1 MKKPVILFTTLLTLI
16 CNQSFSQN
24 QQINS
29 IFDID
34 NFFNDNGLKEN
45 TKAYDDIKGSPFIND
60 EFKKANISLEPDL
73 LFYIK
78 YNAFV
83 DQMEVMGK
91 NKTSFALNKSI
102 DNVIVNFLED
112 KKTYQVFSHL
122 ENDVATNRFFNVL
135 NPNAKTLLLKK
146 EEITLK
152 EKQPAKTT
160 YEKDKPARFA
170 KSPDSYY
177 IKYPNKL
184 TATELPSNKK
194 EFAKKFPN
202 IENKILEYIKSE
214 KIKLSKEADL
224 INLFKELNRLK
235 S

>member
-1 MKKPVILFTTLLTLI
+1 MKKSIILFVTLFTLI
-16 CNQSFSQN
+16 NSYSFSQN
-24 QQINS
+24 SISGYYINE
-29 IFDID
+29 FLERD
-34 NFFNDNGLKEN
+34 NRS
-45 TKAYDDIKGSPFIND
+45 YDDIKGSPYIAD
-60 EFKKANISLEPDL
+60 EFGKANISLKPDV
-73 LFYIK
+73 LFHVK

-83 DQMEVMGK
+83 DQMEVINK
-91 NKTSFALNKSI
+91 DKTSYVLNKSI

-112 KKTYQVFSHL
+112 KKTYQLFSHL

-224 INLFKELNRLK
+224 IKLFNELNRL
-235 S
+235 